1 MAKYLIT
8 VLLFVAILAGA
19 LLYIGDDAMLTLS
32 TTGATWPIAFPDL
45 EMSWQAVIFLGTF
58 FMVGT
63 IALWSILLWIWRLP
77 RRLKSGVGMRKRNR
91 AIDAMEEA
99 LIAGAEGDMD
109 RARKASARVRDL
121 AGSTDL
127 GHIISA
133 TAAEACGDQDEAIVH
148 YTAMLGSPKTR
159 PTAQRGLAQ
168 AKLATGDLP
177 GAVEAAREAFDQNV
191 QARWAFDTLFKA
203 LVADY
208 RWTEARDV
216 LEKGRAAK
224 HLSGDVFSRRRAVLL
239 TAEADYWMDCGQH
252 DKAME
257 LSQAALKDASDFA
270 PAVSIAA
277 YQLARTGGQK
287 KAANLL
293 EKAWKSAPHPAI
305 SIAYFDLYPGESDG
319 TRNKRL
325 ERFISSDP
333 EEREAR
339 LLMISHHLRSNRP
352 VDALSMLSQ
361 ILDEEE
367 PTARLCLLAAE
378 AERALGNPTD
388 AGMWTERAAT
398 APHERDWSDL
408 DPEGPGFAYESQDW
422 RRLVFSFGDTG
433 ELVHPRAERQD
444 AIRRPTPEA
453 KPEPLRLAAPEDDG
467 AETDNDPDDDLARR
481 FDDLMDGQPG
491 EKPSD

>member
-1 MAKYLIT
+1 MAKYIIT
-8 VLLFVAILAGA
+8 FLLFVAILAGA
-19 LLYIGDDAMLTLS
+19 MLYIGDDAMLTLS
-32 TTGATWPIAFPDL
+32 SSGTTWPIAFPDL
-45 EMSWQAVIFLGTF
+45 EMSWQAVIFLGTLL
-58 FMVGT
+58 MVGT
-63 IALWSILLWIWRLP
+63 ITLWSVLLWIWRLP
-77 RRLKSGVGMRKRNR
+77 RRLKSGVGMRRRNR

-148 YTAMLGSPKTR
+148 YSAMLDSPKTR

-168 AKLATGDLP
+168 AKLAKGDLP

-224 HLSGDVFSRRRAVLL
+224 HLSGDIFNRRRAVLL
-239 TAEADYWMDCGQH
+239 TAEADFWLDNGQH
-252 DKAME
+252 DKALE

-270 PAVSIAA
+270 PAVAIAA
-277 YQLARTGGQK
+277 YELARTGGQK
-287 KAANLL
+287 KAASLL
-293 EKAWKSAPHPAI
+293 EKAWKTAPHPAI
-305 SIAYFDLYPGESDG
+305 SIAYFDLYPGESDA
-319 TRNKRL
+319 TRTKRL
-325 ERFISSDP
+325 ERFIASDP
-333 EEREAR
+333 DDREAR
-339 LLMISHHLRSNRP
+339 LLMISHHLRSGRP
-352 VDALSMLSQ
+352 VDALSLLSQ

-367 PTARLCLLAAE
+367 PTARLCLLASE

-444 AIRRPTPEA
+444 AIRRPIPEA
-453 KPEPLRLAAPEDDG
+453 KSEPLRLAAPEEGDDG
-467 AETDNDPDDDLARR
+467 EEPNSDLARR
-481 FDDLMDGQPG
+481 FDDLMDGQP
-491 EKPSD
+491 EDKDAT